1 MGVNSAT
8 KAKFIGKGLTLKTI
22 QSFGLGNR
30 IDVDGNALAFKF
42 LGNGQ
47 KNLNEILSDMALH
60 LKQLAYSGGF
70 IVAVIF
76 DGTKRPDCKRASLQ
90 RKKERFLNDSNRM
103 YCRFMSLKLKAQYE
117 KEKKQEV
124 KQQLDEY
131 IKECN
136 KLEKVCMRSLYIPG
150 NIGSLFSEK
159 LMMVEACAPN
169 ENGGFVEENVLT
181 ATFQADSLIAARS
194 VSNLNDFI
202 YGNDSDY
209 LVLLGSECLLL
220 WDMKAKSGKRKKGR
234 GRRAKQNEEHLD
246 RGVSDATQYQVEIYG
261 ACNNKM
267 KELQSKLQGK
277 SAGLPDNLEWKEAE
291 QPFFSLPDPVLRVL
305 IALSLGCDVFHGVNS
320 LGPKSIQDKIDKLVS
335 KNEPL
340 VPAFKNMMKK
350 QMKTLNDSIIDTL
363 VSAFLFEPG
372 LVDETKQVGTSYD
385 CNNETPQQ
393 QKYVHKPPEG
403 YIFPTFLQSFSCSN
417 ESQQQHDEEV
427 ATVSTSLQNEQTGD
441 NDPQLCHCIG
451 FNKNGNHT
459 HLKFEGRHTC
469 KHCKNTFCKTCV
481 FVPSRDI
488 PRPTKTR
495 PNGTIYY
502 KEGCE
507 DILCLDCF
515 KAKRFGEE
523 QAATLP
529 TSISTHSST
538 SSNVS
543 IDRMRRVLNDKT
555 GLQLSNSDASAVE
568 VMDMYEMYISSPLNT
583 HDAIHLAQAKTRVKF
598 PILSSECIDQNNIFE
613 RVGNAFPFSDGGRF
627 ISDINTV
634 SDNDIPAVLEV
645 ITSLLRHDENL
656 IPKNDEANSQSSG
669 DIYIGRYDFLPS
681 MFLNLAYYSRV
692 DSGYRLLDRCARHTC
707 DPKSGSIY
715 YQDASFVKYTDENNK
730 KGKLSIFYFYFYV
743 VV

>member
-1 MGVNSAT
+1 MGVNSAA

-103 YCRFMSLKLKAQYE
+103 YCRFMSLKLKAQYD

-291 QPFFSLPDPVLRVL
+291 QPFFRFL
-305 IALSLGCDVFHGVNS
+305 I
-320 LGPKSIQDKIDKLVS
+320 
-335 KNEPL
+335 
-340 VPAFKNMMKK
+340 
-350 QMKTLNDSIIDTL
+350 
-363 VSAFLFEPG
+363 LF
-372 LVDETKQVGTSYD
+372 
-385 CNNETPQQ
+385 
-393 QKYVHKPPEG
+393 
-403 YIFPTFLQSFSCSN
+403 
-417 ESQQQHDEEV
+417 
-427 ATVSTSLQNEQTGD
+427 
-441 NDPQLCHCIG
+441 
-451 FNKNGNHT
+451 
-459 HLKFEGRHTC
+459 
-469 KHCKNTFCKTCV
+469 
-481 FVPSRDI
+481 
-488 PRPTKTR
+488 
-495 PNGTIYY
+495 
-502 KEGCE
+502 
-507 DILCLDCF
+507 
-515 KAKRFGEE
+515 
-523 QAATLP
+523 
-529 TSISTHSST
+529 
-538 SSNVS
+538 
-543 IDRMRRVLNDKT
+543 
-555 GLQLSNSDASAVE
+555 
-568 VMDMYEMYISSPLNT
+568 YEY
-583 HDAIHLAQAKTRVKF
+583 
-598 PILSSECIDQNNIFE
+598 
-613 RVGNAFPFSDGGRF
+613 
-627 ISDINTV
+627 
-634 SDNDIPAVLEV
+634 
-645 ITSLLRHDENL
+645 
-656 IPKNDEANSQSSG
+656 
-669 DIYIGRYDFLPS
+669 
-681 MFLNLAYYSRV
+681 
-692 DSGYRLLDRCARHTC
+692 
-707 DPKSGSIY
+707 
-715 YQDASFVKYTDENNK
+715 
-730 KGKLSIFYFYFYV
+730 
-743 VV
+743 